1 MAYIIDMEIYFDTH
15 KNKLFF
21 RKDPS
26 RYVILTVPAAQCL
39 GLLLEKSPVIV
50 PHDIFIE
57 NVWGNNGTHVSP
69 NTLYQNISMV
79 RRALREV
86 SNKDVVFIKTIKR
99 KGFQFNEHITIEI
112 EDEDE
117 DDVLIPESDNVNI
130 ANTIVQ
136 EIKWNK
142 FYLFKFIILSLTG
155 FLVGQIPMFLLTEA
169 FDDKTTFDE
178 YSMITNYNGCSIFYE
193 NHDINSAGLTER
205 LKSKID
211 YFDIDCNEN
220 PVIYISTY
228 SAGPEFTA
236 LLCKNKIKSRE
247 KVNCESIH
255 YKKDNTK

>member
-1 MAYIIDMEIYFDTH
+1 MAYIINREIYFDTH
-15 KNKLFF
+15 KSKLFF

-50 PHDIFIE
+50 THDFFIE
-57 NVWGNNGTHVSP
+57 NVWGNNGAYVSP

-86 SNKDVVFIKTIKR
+86 SNKDIVFIKTIKR

-112 EDEDE
+112 EDEAE
-117 DDVLIPESDNVNI
+117 DDDHIPESDNGNI
-130 ANTIVQ
+130 ANNIVK
-136 EIKWNK
+136 EIKWK
-142 FYLFKFIILSLTG
+142 KLYLFKFIFLSLAG
-155 FLVGQIPMFLLTEA
+155 FFVGQIPMFLLTEV
-169 FDDKTTFDE
+169 FDDKSNFDE
-178 YSMITNYNGCSIFYE
+178 YTMIDNYNGCSIFYE
-193 NHDINSAGLTER
+193 NHDINSIGLTEK

-211 YFDIDCNEN
+211 YFDIECNGN

-236 LLCKNKIKSRE
+236 LLCKNKIRPRK

-255 YKKDNTK
+255 YRKDNAK